1 MITNE
6 IGKKESLI
14 GKSRRTKNNIA
25 DTSSIITIDYSAFNK
40 YIYNTILIKV
50 TFKKRV
56 HELTPNKEGNRAHL
70 GIKFIKILK

>member
-6 IGKKESLI
+6 IGKRESLI
-14 GKSRRTKNNIA
+14 GKAGEEKIIA